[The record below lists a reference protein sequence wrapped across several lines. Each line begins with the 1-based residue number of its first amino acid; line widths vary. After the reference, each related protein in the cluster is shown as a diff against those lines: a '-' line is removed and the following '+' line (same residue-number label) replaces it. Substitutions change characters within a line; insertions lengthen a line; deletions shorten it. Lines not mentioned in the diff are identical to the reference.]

1 MVIALRPCGWCCRCL
16 RGLSGVVANFA
27 LRTWGWCRHRLEGLG
42 LGASLS
48 LPTLPQGH
56 GVGVVIIT
64 LRAQGW
70 GCRHRYLKALGLVPM
85 PPRVLGWCSCH
96 LHLEGL
102 GLALTGARNFTAT
115 AYAGHSRALISVS
128 YSLISP
134 DLWLILAD
142 LLHLLL
148 YFFLHYPLLHLLCL
162 DLGRGPLQL
171 QKGLQKGPR
180 PRKVRANSG
189 SFLVGLWSCLFS
201 LMVCALCLN
210 GVSMNLYCG

>member
-1 MVIALRPCGWCCRCL
+1 M
-16 RGLSGVVANFA
+16 
-27 LRTWGWCRHRLEGLG
+27 
-42 LGASLS
+42 
-48 LPTLPQGH
+48 LPQ
-56 GVGVVIIT
+56 
-64 LRAQGW
+64 
-70 GCRHRYLKALGLVPM
+70 
-85 PPRVLGWCSCH
+85 VLGWRSHH

-102 GLALTGARNFTAT
+102 GLASTGTQNFTAT

-148 YFFLHYPLLHLLCL
+148 YFFLHYPLLHLLCP

-189 SFLVGLWSCLFS
+189 SFLVGLWSCLFG
-201 LMVCALCLN
+201 LIVCALCLN